1 MARKGRPL
9 SPEDKDLWQRV
20 AKTATPLHPKS
31 KHPLTRPV
39 EPKSGPAA
47 GPAPSFSAPEFRIG
61 SKATSAGMHDLA
73 PAIADQLR
81 AAPLRMDK
89 KMHQRLKRGKSRPE
103 ARLDLHGM
111 TLAEAQPA
119 LHRFIT
125 DARARG
131 LRLVLVITG
140 KGRDRDPGGPIPT
153 PVGVLRH
160 QVPRW
165 LSGPSL
171 GGLVQ
176 QVTPAH
182 IRHGGEGALYVY
194 LRR

>member
-9 SPEDKDLWQRV
+9 SPEDQDLWQRV
-20 AKTATPLHPKS
+20 AKSATPLHPKARLPITQQVDPKPGQS
-31 KHPLTRPV
+31 KQVPSRFDP
-39 EPKSGPAA
+39 PA
-47 GPAPSFSAPEFRIG
+47 FEIG
-61 SKATSAGMHDLA
+61 SKLGPGTTRDVA

-81 AAPLRMDK
+81 SAPLKMDRK
-89 KMHQRLKRGKSRPE
+89 LHQRLKRGKTKPE

-119 LHRFIT
+119 LHRFIA
-125 DARARG
+125 DSKARG

-140 KGRDRDPGGPIPT
+140 KGRDRDAGGPIPT

-165 LSGPSL
+165 LSGPAL
-171 GGLVQ
+171 GAMVQ